1 MGAPQRPDAEAFY
14 RRYYA
19 ETNPNTPPAEQRP
32 AAPTPEPPP
41 PAPQDDAERL
51 RLHRMA
57 ADLSEKVQGLETD
70 RDNLL
75 RLLGAVLYYGCGGT
89 LTLREETWRDDY
101 VITRGGL
108 DPATLTRRWRAH
120 PLMSETPTP
129 GATVVR
135 DQSAPYS
142 D

>member
-1 MGAPQRPDAEAFY
+1 MSGGARPDAEAFY

-19 ETNPNTPPAEQRP
+19 EASGVERTTP
-32 AAPTPEPPP
+32 APTPAPEPPP

-51 RLHRMA
+51 RLRRMA